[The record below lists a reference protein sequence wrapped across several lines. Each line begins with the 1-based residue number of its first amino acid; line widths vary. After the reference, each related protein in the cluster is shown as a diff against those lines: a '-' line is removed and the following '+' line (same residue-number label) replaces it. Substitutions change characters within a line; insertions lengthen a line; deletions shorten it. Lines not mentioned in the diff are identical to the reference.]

1 MDQNHKVKRIYTL
14 ASAAKELNLSQ
25 RHLIRY
31 IKERTDWKPSKIGS
45 RLAYV
50 FGPDQFAKLKQFVA
64 QHQVVDPMRASN
76 PMSDGAV

>member
-1 MDQNHKVKRIYTL
+1 MKQIYTL

-50 FGPDQFAKLKQFVA
+50 FSHEQVSKLKEFTEAHAVVP
-64 QHQVVDPMRASN
+64 HQ
-76 PMSDGAV
+76 